1 MSISQLSVFVENKAG
16 HLADALSALAAAD
29 NNVLSFT
36 IADTADYGILRL
48 VVDQPQ
54 KAKGTLEAAGY
65 AVVETGVVCAVL
77 PHRPGALASAV
88 RIVSGSG
95 LDIEYVYLGAEG
107 SLIVKT
113 EELEK
118 LEGLLVRDGFRVL
131 GPGETV

>member
-1 MSISQLSVFVENKAG
+1 MSIPQLSVFVENKAG
-16 HLADALSALAAAD
+16 HLAEALSALAAEGS
-29 NNVLSFT
+29 NVLSFT

-48 VVDQPQ
+48 VVDQPE
-54 KAKGTLEAAGY
+54 KAKSTLEAAGY
-65 AVVETGVVCAVL
+65 AVVDNAVVCAVL

-88 RIVSGSG
+88 RIVSQSG

-118 LEGLLVRDGFRVL
+118 LESLLVRDGFRVL